1 MLPLSEIARVDV
13 TVDADWRSPVA
24 DAVAAAWGIAP
35 GAARWKRSSATHV
48 FVVPPDADPRG
59 VLYLRF
65 VPASLRTVRDLETPA
80 RLLAAWSVEGGTVAP
95 LPSAAGRLVETVPT
109 PLGDVHATAVP
120 AAPGQELELEDLT
133 SPLAQAWGA
142 ALARLH
148 RDAPAL
154 TGADEPAP
162 LDLAALERACADDPA
177 VARAARAVLAE
188 VDRVRMPR
196 GTLHGDFELDN
207 LRWADGRPTAF
218 DADEART
225 GPFIEDI
232 AAAVRDL
239 VGDTPGKVE
248 HPTLLAAFLTGY
260 RGVRPLEYDEVASL
274 ELHHA
279 AVAVRL
285 LVAIAHLQVDPA
297 PDEPSWSVD
306 LRASLVA
313 HRQGLRT
320 RVLAATVAR

>member
-1 MLPLSEIARVDV
+1 MLPLTEIARVDA
-13 TVDADWRSPVA
+13 TVDESWRSPVA
-24 DAVAAAWGIAP
+24 DSVAAAWGISP
-35 GAARWKRSSATHV
+35 GVARWKRSSATHV

-80 RLLAAWSVEGGTVAP
+80 RLLARWASHGSTVAP
-95 LPSAAGRLVETVPT
+95 LPSVAGHLVETIAT
-109 PLGDVHATAVP
+109 PLGDVHATAVL
-120 AAPGQELELEDLT
+120 AAPGEELGFDDLT
-133 SPLAQAWGA
+133 PALAQSWGA

-148 RDAPAL
+148 RDAPPL
-154 TGADEPAP
+154 TAEEEPP
-162 LDLAALERACADDPA
+162 PPDLACLERDPDL
-177 VARAARAVLAE
+177 VRAARAVLAAT
-188 VDRVRMPR
+188 DRAGHPR

-207 LRWADGRPTAF
+207 MRWAEGRPTAF

-239 VGDTPGKVE
+239 VGDSPGRVE
-248 HPTLLAAFLTGY
+248 HAGLLAAFLTGY
-260 RGVRPLEYDEVASL
+260 RGERPLEYDDVAAL
-274 ELHHA
+274 ELSSA

-285 LVAIAHLQVDPA
+285 LVAVAHVEETPVA
-297 PDEPSWSVD
+297 DEPAWSRD
-306 LRASLVA
+306 LRASLVE
-313 HRQGLRT
+313 HRRGLRA

>member
-1 MLPLSEIARVDV
+1 MLPLAEIARVDA
-13 TVDADWRSPVA
+13 TVDESWRSPVA
-24 DAVAAAWGIAP
+24 DAVAAAWGVAP

-65 VPASLRTVRDLETPA
+65 VPASLRTVRDLEVPA
-80 RLLAAWSVEGGTVAP
+80 RLLASWASTGSTVAP
-95 LPSAAGRLVETVPT
+95 LPSVAGRLVETVAT
-109 PLGDVHATAVP
+109 GLGDMHATAVLS
-120 AAPGQELELEDLT
+120 APGEELELDDLT
-133 SPLAQAWGA
+133 SPLAQSWGA

-148 RDAPAL
+148 RDAPPL
-154 TGADEPAP
+154 TSADQPPP
-162 LDLAALERACADDPA
+162 LDLAALERDPELQC
-177 VARAARAVLAE
+177 AARVVLAAT
-188 VDRVRMPR
+188 DRADHPR

-207 LRWADGRPTAF
+207 MRWAEGRPTAF
-218 DADEART
+218 DSDEART

-239 VGDTPGKVE
+239 VGGSPGRVE
-248 HPTLLAAFLTGY
+248 HPALLAAFLTGY
-260 RGVRPLEYDEVASL
+260 RGVRPLGYDEVSAL
-274 ELHHA
+274 QLHGA

-285 LVAIAHLQVDPA
+285 LVAIAHLEDEPV

-306 LRASLVA
+306 LRASLVV
-313 HRQGLRT
+313 HRQGLRA